1 MRYPRS
7 ILTLLLT
14 LGVTVAASAQSPS
27 PPNQWHPYRGGT
39 NCIQVADRNNNF
51 NCAAGTTVDPTT
63 GNMVISGTISFTST
77 GGFSATY
84 FPGIVVAAVGSNAQV
99 LGTSDLVIATSPRT
113 TVAPT
118 GPLIKG
124 VVLRVRPSPVV
135 PGYCRVVVS
144 GGNGIGEYTLSLVPS
159 TWFGPANPSL
169 PSQGLQQVT
178 DFPGG
183 PLGC

>member
-1 MRYPRS
+1 MTGPR
-7 ILTLLLT
+7 IVLTLALIALLGSPA
-14 LGVTVAASAQSPS
+14 LAQSPS

-84 FPGIVVAAVGSNAQV
+84 FPGIVVAPVGSNAQV
-99 LGTSDLVIATSPRT
+99 LGTADLVIASSPRT
-113 TVAPT
+113 VAPA

-144 GGNGIGEYTLSLVPS
+144 GGNGIGEYTVSLVPS
-159 TWFGPANPSL
+159 NWFGPTNPSL